1 MNGHRSVSE
10 GVGEDQGGVVT
21 APTAGSECEDCA
33 GTGMTLTTR
42 SVVDPVRGGFEEEF
56 EELCPTCEG
65 EGI

>member
-1 MNGHRSVSE
+1 MDIDHLAKELAKIRAVLTARSRRHASAK
-10 GVGEDQGGVVT
+10 T
-21 APTAGSECEDCA
+21 ALEQ
-33 GTGMTLTTR
+33 GMTLVTR